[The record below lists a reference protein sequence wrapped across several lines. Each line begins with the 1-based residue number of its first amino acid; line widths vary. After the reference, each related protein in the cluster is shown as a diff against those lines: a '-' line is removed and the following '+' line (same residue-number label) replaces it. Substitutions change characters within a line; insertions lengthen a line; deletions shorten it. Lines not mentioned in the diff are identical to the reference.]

1 MDWEHIAGKRIWYDT
16 LEEAREMVDLT
27 VETDIQGFDIDEN
40 ALEAARG
47 NARLA
52 GVENIIHFQKRGVDM
67 LSHAK
72 KYGFVITN
80 PPYGERME
88 EADLP
93 SLYATL
99 GPFMETTSKS
109 KSDKISLISLILPA
123 FPVAKTILLF
133 IPCPPSSTLQAAS
146 GLCID
151 NNRFSSC
158 RYKSFGFYPL
168 SCPYPA
174 LHSHKK

>member
-1 MDWEHIAGKRIWYDT
+1 MAAHMAPGMKRKFASMDWEHIAGRQIWHDT

-40 ALEAARG
+40 ALAASRE

-52 GVENIIHFQKRGVDM
+52 GVENLIHFQKRGVDM

-72 KYGFVITN
+72 KYGFIITN

-93 SLYATL
+93 SLYGML
-99 GPFMETTSKS
+99 GERFALLDSWSLYMISSYENVERDMKR
-109 KSDKISLISLILPA
+109 KADKNRKIYNGMMKTYYYQYIGPKPPA
-123 FPVAKTILLF
+123 RPRTEER
-133 IPCPPSSTLQAAS
+133 
-146 GLCID
+146 G
-151 NNRFSSC
+151 
-158 RYKSFGFYPL
+158 
-168 SCPYPA
+168 
-174 LHSHKK
+174 